1 MYNTQIRAV
10 LYLQYNTAQGHTH
23 NNAKIDNEDLWNQKR
38 MNGEVQEGCMNETN
52 NSCEAIKEITYE
64 WDNCNVSNIWLRLKH
79 LFERGAEP

>member
-1 MYNTQIRAV
+1 M
-10 LYLQYNTAQGHTH
+10 
-23 NNAKIDNEDLWNQKR
+23 KPEK
-38 MNGEVQEGCMNETN
+38 NGEVQEGCMNETN